1 LKLVGE
7 ATRPVLAT
15 AGDVQDSNVAMDGS
29 VARTRRFMKRRWWS
43 GIEVQLQAIGGLHSP
58 TRLNQVGS
66 TVAQ

>member
-1 LKLVGE
+1 
-7 ATRPVLAT
+7 
-15 AGDVQDSNVAMDGS
+15 MDGS